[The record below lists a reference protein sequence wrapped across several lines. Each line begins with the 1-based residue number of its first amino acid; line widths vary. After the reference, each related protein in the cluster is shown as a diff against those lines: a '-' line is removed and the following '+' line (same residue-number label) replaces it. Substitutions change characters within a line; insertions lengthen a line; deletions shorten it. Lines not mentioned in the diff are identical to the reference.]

1 MSIPVS
7 TFPTAIAAI
16 ISQTQTQVNTDSL
29 ASQIVV
35 TWGEPGMDLPN
46 DIIMIGVD
54 HTRKVNPEVLI
65 GSYQTGSLKEAYT
78 IDCLASS
85 WSGDADPVA
94 LGNRAWVLAGYI
106 ETAVRTD
113 PSLGTSVLE
122 AHPSGTKGQG
132 PTWTIDPI
140 GRLCQVTVTIEVFTL
155 N

>member
-65 GSYQTGSLKEAYT
+65 GSYQTCSLKEA
-78 IDCLASS
+78 
-85 WSGDADPVA
+85 
-94 LGNRAWVLAGYI
+94 
-106 ETAVRTD
+106 
-113 PSLGTSVLE
+113 
-122 AHPSGTKGQG
+122 
-132 PTWTIDPI
+132 
-140 GRLCQVTVTIEVFTL
+140 
-155 N
+155 